1 VQELIGEMT
10 GWVSDHGVDEETAR
24 LLVAQMTRAAATTV
38 RERPDDSIRDL
49 VDELATPRSFTLK
62 GLEVL
67 RGSQAFT
74 PWKNA
79 AAALFEKG

>member
-1 VQELIGEMT
+1 MA
-10 GWVSDHGVDEETAR
+10 GWVSSHGVDEETAR
-24 LLVAQMTRAAATTV
+24 QLVAQMTRAGATSV
-38 RERPDDSIRDL
+38 LERPDDSVRAL

-67 RGSQAFT
+67 READAFT
-74 PWKNA
+74 PWKKA

>member
-1 VQELIGEMT
+1 LIGEMT
-10 GWVSDHGVDEETAR
+10 SWVSEHGLDPDTAR

-38 RERPDDSIRDL
+38 RERPDESIRAL

-67 RGSQAFT
+67 RETDAFT